1 MRAGRSAR
9 IKLDNQRGLT
19 LHRDLL
25 PLRQLAN
32 PDAPGLQAGRRGKRM
47 YRMAAGGGSSLRTG
61 DFWCML
67 LEQTTEGIPVKM
79 LRMVPVLIA
88 ALVLF
93 SARSAA
99 AQAQSTAVGCN
110 YHCYRVALP
119 LGLAIREVTDDG
131 SFVTLEDGSVWEIRL
146 PQRPVASSW
155 QPGDFVQLTTVWAP
169 VDRFETLL
177 AHGDTDRAE
186 ARLAGRKQ
194 LAGARGQQ

>member
-1 MRAGRSAR
+1 
-9 IKLDNQRGLT
+9 
-19 LHRDLL
+19 
-25 PLRQLAN
+25 
-32 PDAPGLQAGRRGKRM
+32 
-47 YRMAAGGGSSLRTG
+47 
-61 DFWCML
+61 
-67 LEQTTEGIPVKM
+67 VKM
-79 LRMVPVLIA
+79 LRMVPVLA
-88 ALVLF
+88 AVLVLF

-110 YHCYRVALP
+110 WKCYRVVLP
-119 LGLAIREVTDDG
+119 LGLTIREVTADG

-155 QPGDFVQLTTVWAP
+155 QPGDFVQLKTVWAP

-194 LAGARGQQ
+194 LARASGEQ